1 MVIFPVMSN
10 EPLSMMR
17 PIYCMYYCIQCI
29 ASLYLSRYLQAH
41 ESYNSIITL
50 SYIPRLT
57 SPAMVLLPYHISP
70 DSWVLL
76 YYFYLIRYLQVDE
89 SCYSIITLSD
99 ISKLMSPTMVL
110 LLYLIRYL
118 RTHESNYGIIT
129 LSDISRLMSPTMVLL
144 PIRYLLAHESY
155 YIIITL
161 SDISRLM
168 SPTIV
173 LLCYLIRYLQAHESF
188 LGSVQKPLRAF
199 YNMQSAVRTNKFFL
213 GK

>member
-1 MVIFPVMSN
+1 
-10 EPLSMMR
+10 
-17 PIYCMYYCIQCI
+17 
-29 ASLYLSRYLQAH
+29 
-41 ESYNSIITL
+41 
-50 SYIPRLT
+50 
-57 SPAMVLLPYHISP
+57 
-70 DSWVLL
+70 
-76 YYFYLIRYLQVDE
+76 
-89 SCYSIITLSD
+89 
-99 ISKLMSPTMVL
+99 
-110 LLYLIRYL
+110 
-118 RTHESNYGIIT
+118 
-129 LSDISRLMSPTMVLL
+129 MVLL

-155 YIIITL
+155 YIIITLSDISRLISPTLLLLPIRYLQTHESYYSIFTL